1 MKLLGIAR
9 VSTEEQAGDHGAGL
23 NRQRDAI
30 QRVAEANSAQL
41 LEIVDIIDVSGSD
54 VGTSKQWLT
63 QVLPVIADPDVHIAV
78 DALDRIIRASN
89 FAAFGVLASCQSTGT
104 RIYTPGGM
112 SDLAKPDDVLVSGL
126 MALIGGKE
134 KSELVRRAQAGKEA
148 KRQRGQWVHRL
159 DALPRGI
166 AYDRHR
172 QSWSFTDEAGTVR
185 EMFRLAHDGASQAE
199 IGRRVG
205 LGCQTVR
212 SMLQNP
218 LYDGR
223 LVFDERS
230 TGRLANSK
238 RRKKVA
244 RPPDQVIDVR
254 VFSEAEQL
262 VPHAQWLSVQARLR
276 AAQQDH
282 RRRREL
288 TAPLAWASTFLFS
301 AHEPRLD
308 DGASPRHVIY
318 GCGTG
323 DGPGKPPRYLCRC
336 KHASPGDE
344 LQRCGLVGLRCDV
357 VNPALDRY
365 LADLTRSDWLRST
378 ALEAVKDAMTPD
390 TTVLRERT
398 ARGLAALE
406 RREKKL
412 LDLYEHD
419 GIDLHEYT
427 ARRHIIKKERAEL
440 RSALAQAAAAPTLPS
455 DSAIRAQ
462 AQAWVWDAAW
472 PPEQKRQ
479 WLAQFVDAIYVSS
492 HGIERA
498 IFRVYGDDGSVMTC
512 SAEMQ
517 ASWKSLLGY
526 AATGLERSAG
536 ALGAVPTGAAAERL
550 GVSGDMLR
558 WYLAR
563 GIVTFT
569 GAKVGRMRLW
579 TPADIDMV
587 REQLPAHSA
596 RAVEHRRRRNRL
608 GAPGLSAGPTLP

>member
-30 QRVAEANSAQL
+30 QRVAQANNAQL
-41 LEIVDIIDVSGSD
+41 IEIVDIIDVSGSD
-54 VGTSKQWLT
+54 VGTSKEWLT

-166 AYDRHR
+166 AYDRHTR
-172 QSWSFTDEAGTVR
+172 SWSFTGEAVAVR
-185 EMFRLAHDGASQAE
+185 EIFRLAHDGASQAE

-205 LGCQTVR
+205 MPFQTVR

-238 RRKKVA
+238 YRKKVA
-244 RPPDQVIDVR
+244 RLPDQVIDVR

-282 RRRREL
+282 RRRRQI

-301 AHEPRLD
+301 AHEPRFD

-323 DGPGKPPRYLCRC
+323 EGPGKPPRYLCRC
-336 KHASPGDE
+336 KHASLDDK

-365 LADLTRSDWLRST
+365 LADLTQSDWLLST
-378 ALEAVKDAMTPD
+378 ALAAVKEAAAPD
-390 TTVLRERT
+390 TAALRERT
-398 ARGLAALE
+398 ERGLSALA

-427 ARRHIIKKERAEL
+427 ARRHVIKTERAAL

-455 DSAIRAQ
+455 ESAIRAQ
-462 AQAWVWDAAW
+462 AKAWMWDASW
-472 PPEQKRQ
+472 PPDQKRQ
-479 WLAQFVDAIYVSS
+479 WLAKFVDAIYLSS
-492 HGIERA
+492 QGIQRA

-512 SAEMQ
+512 SAEKQ
-517 ASWKSLLGY
+517 APWESLLG
-526 AATGLERSAG
+526 
-536 ALGAVPTGAAAERL
+536 
-550 GVSGDMLR
+550 
-558 WYLAR
+558 
-563 GIVTFT
+563 
-569 GAKVGRMRLW
+569 
-579 TPADIDMV
+579 
-587 REQLPAHSA
+587 
-596 RAVEHRRRRNRL
+596 
-608 GAPGLSAGPTLP
+608 

>member
-1 MKLLGIAR
+1 M
-9 VSTEEQAGDHGAGL
+9 
-23 NRQRDAI
+23 
-30 QRVAEANSAQL
+30 
-41 LEIVDIIDVSGSD
+41 
-54 VGTSKQWLT
+54 
-63 QVLPVIADPDVHIAV
+63 PVIADPDVHIAV

-89 FAAFGVLASCQSTGT
+89 FAAFGVLASCQATGT
-104 RIYTPGGM
+104 RIYTPCGM

-166 AYDRHR
+166 AYDRHT
-172 QSWSFTDEAGTVR
+172 QSWSVTDEAETVR
-185 EMFRLAHDGASQAE
+185 RMFRLANDGASQAE

-238 RRKKVA
+238 YRKKVA
-244 RPPDQVIDVR
+244 RPPEQVIDVR
-254 VFSEAEQL
+254 VFSETEQL

-301 AHEPRLD
+301 AHEPSVGD
-308 DGASPRHVIY
+308 SVPPRHVIY

-323 DGPGKPPRYLCRC
+323 EGPMKPPRYLCRC

-344 LQRCGLVGLRCDV
+344 LQRCGLAGLRCDV

-365 LADLTRSDWLRST
+365 LAELTRSDWLRLA
-378 ALEAVKDAMTPD
+378 ALEKVKEAKTPD
-390 TTVLRERT
+390 TAALRERT
-398 ARGLAALE
+398 ERGLSALA

-427 ARRHIIKKERAEL
+427 ARRHVIKTERAGL

-462 AQAWVWDAAW
+462 AKAWMWDAAW
-472 PPEQKRQ
+472 PPDRKRQ
-479 WLAQFVDAIYVSS
+479 WLAKFVDAIYLSS
-492 HGIERA
+492 QGIHRA

-512 SAEMQ
+512 SAEKQ
-517 ASWKSLLGY
+517 APWKSLIGY
-526 AATGLERSAG
+526 AAIGLARTAG
-536 ALGAVPTGAAAERL
+536 ARGAVPTGAAAERL
-550 GVSGDMLR
+550 GVSGGMLR
-558 WYLAR
+558 WYLAH

-569 GAKVGRMRLW
+569 GAKVGRARLW
-579 TPADIDMV
+579 TPGDIDMV
-587 REQLPAHSA
+587 RGQLAAHHA
-596 RAVEHRRRRNRL
+596 RVAERRQGSRGLCVGRARR
-608 GAPGLSAGPTLP
+608 

>member
-30 QRVAEANSAQL
+30 QRVAEANNAQL
-41 LEIVDIIDVSGSD
+41 LGIVDIIDVSGSD
-54 VGTSKQWLT
+54 VGTSKEWLT

-89 FAAFGVLASCQSTGT
+89 FAAFGILASCQSTST

-166 AYDRHR
+166 AYDRHSQR
-172 QSWSFTDEAGTVR
+172 WSITDEAAMVR
-185 EMFRLAHDGASQAE
+185 EMFRLAHDGVSQAE

-205 LGCQTVR
+205 RSCQTVR

-238 RRKKVA
+238 YRKKVA
-244 RPPDQVIDVR
+244 RPPEQVIDVR
-254 VFSEAEQL
+254 VFSEADQL
-262 VPHAQWLSVQARLR
+262 VPHAQWLNVQARLR
-276 AAQQDH
+276 AAEQDH

-301 AHEPRLD
+301 AHEPGLD
-308 DGASPRHVIY
+308 DGTSPRHVIY

-323 DGPGKPPRYLCRC
+323 EGPRRPPRYLCRC
-336 KHASPGDE
+336 KHASPSDQ

-365 LADLTRSDWLRST
+365 LAELTQGDWLPST
-378 ALEAVKDAMTPD
+378 ALEAVKEAKTPD
-390 TTVLRERT
+390 TAALRERT
-398 ARGLAALE
+398 ERGLSALQ

-427 ARRHIIKKERAEL
+427 ARRQVIKKERAAL
-440 RSALAQAAAAPTLPS
+440 RTALAQAAAAPTLPS

-462 AQAWVWDAAW
+462 AQAWIWDTAW
-472 PPEQKRQ
+472 PPVQKRQ
-479 WLAQFVDAIYVSS
+479 WLARFVNAIYISS
-492 HGIERA
+492 QGIQCV

-512 SAEMQ
+512 SAETP
-517 ASWKSLLGY
+517 ASWKSLIGY
-526 AATGLERSAG
+526 APTGVERTAG
-536 ALGAVPTGAAAERL
+536 ARGAFPTGAAAERL

-563 GIVTFT
+563 GIVTFA
-569 GAKVGRMRLW
+569 GPKVGRMRMW
-579 TPADIDMV
+579 TRGDIEMV
-587 REQLPAHSA
+587 REQLAAHNASV
-596 RAVEHRRRRNRL
+596 AVRRLRRSGL
-608 GAPGLSAGPTLP
+608 GAQGRFEGPTPG